1 MTEKVSQATLLVELA
16 LDTEGLELFR
26 TPNHDAHV
34 LVPHGTHRECWPV
47 RSTPFRRWLQRLYFE
62 QAGSAP
68 GSQALQDALGV
79 LEGKALFN
87 GEVHEVHLRLTEH
100 EGAIYIDLADDFWQ
114 AIRIDANGWEIVPE
128 PPVRFRR
135 ARGMLPLPHPVRG
148 GSLDELRRFVN
159 VDDADWPLYIGW
171 LVGTLRPR
179 GPYAIVLVHGEQGS
193 AKSTLVR
200 VSRALVDPNEAPV
213 RREPKN
219 GQDLIVAAR
228 NGLIVAFDNV
238 SRLPQELSDDLAR
251 LATGSGFGARQLY
264 TDLEE
269 VIVHVA
275 RPIALNGI
283 EEVATKGDVL
293 DRSLLLML
301 PTITRYEDEDEFWST
316 FTEAHPRILGALLE
330 AVSGALGNLET
341 TATPNVRMAD
351 FARWVT
357 AAEPALGLEPGTFI
371 NAYRANRAGAVQLT
385 LEASLLTNPIQILSE
400 EGFTGTATELL
411 DHLAAIAGEDLTRK
425 RGWPARPHLLSGQLR
440 RLAPALRRVGVEVE
454 FSRIGRARTRSITV
468 GTIPESSVPSVRK
481 RPHGSETDAADAA
494 DADSSPESNEPNGSL
509 SHEDREHLKAERD
522 RRRREQIAREDDER
536 MERGRRLFADDEGA
550 IRP

>member
-34 LVPHGTHRECWPV
+34 LVPQGTHRECWPV

-62 QAGSAP
+62 QTGSAP

-87 GEVHEVHLRLTEH
+87 GEIHEVHLRLTEH
-100 EGAIYIDLADDFWQ
+100 EDAIYIDLADDFWQ
-114 AIRIDANGWEIVPE
+114 AIRIDSNGWEIVPE

-135 ARGMLPLPHPVRG
+135 ARGMLPLPHPVRD
-148 GSLDELRRFVN
+148 GSLDELRQFVN

-171 LVGTLRPR
+171 LIGTLRPR

-316 FTEAHPRILGALLE
+316 FTEAHPRILGALLD
-330 AVSGALGNLET
+330 AVSCALANLET

-357 AAEPALGLEPGTFI
+357 AAEPALGLESGTFI
-371 NAYRANRAGAVQLT
+371 NAYRSNRAGAVQLT
-385 LEASLLTNPIQILSE
+385 LEASLLTNPVQTLAE

-411 DHLAAIAGEDLTRK
+411 DRLATIAGEELTRK

-440 RLAPALRRVGVEVE
+440 RLAPALRRIGIEVE

-468 GTIPESSVPSVRK
+468 GTVPEFSVPSVRK

-494 DADSSPESNEPNGSL
+494 DADSPTESNEPNGSL
-509 SHEDREHLKAERD
+509 SHEARERVKAERN
-522 RRRREQIAREDDER
+522 RLRREQIVLEDTER
-536 MERGRRLFADDEGA
+536 MERGRQLFADDEGA
-550 IRP
+550 IKP